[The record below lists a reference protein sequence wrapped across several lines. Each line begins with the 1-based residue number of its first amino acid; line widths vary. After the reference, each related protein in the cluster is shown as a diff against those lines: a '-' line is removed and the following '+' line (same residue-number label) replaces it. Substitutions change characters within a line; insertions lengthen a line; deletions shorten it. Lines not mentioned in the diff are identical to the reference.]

1 MSLLNPKDKD
11 LPIIEHLIEL
21 RDRLVIAVLS
31 IIVAIFV
38 CFFYVNEIWA
48 FLVAPLNDA
57 LANTTNGTLATTD
70 VFEGMITQLK
80 VAVLAGIVVAS
91 PMCFYQTWKYIFPA
105 LTITEARIILPV
117 SFASTVL
124 FLLGVAFGYY
134 VIFDYVFPFALE
146 LNGDDI
152 QAVLSVNAYLMTST
166 KLLLA
171 FGVCFQLPIVTFV
184 LARLGFIDHK
194 DLFGFFRYAIVLILI
209 ISAILTPPDPLSQIL
224 MAMPLTMLYALGIVI
239 AFMFSTKTREE
250 EELPTESTPN

>member
-21 RDRLVIAVLS
+21 RDRLVIS
-31 IIVAIFV
+31 IISIVVAIFV

-57 LANTTNGTLATTD
+57 LANTKNGTLATTD
-70 VFEGMITQLK
+70 VFEGMLTQLK
-80 VAVLAGIVVAS
+80 VAVLAGVVLAS

-105 LTITEARIILPV
+105 LTITEAKIILPV

-152 QAVLSVNAYLMTST
+152 QAVLSVNAYLITST

-171 FGVCFQLPIVTFV
+171 FGLSFQLPIVTFV
-184 LARLGFIDHK
+184 LARLGFVDHK
-194 DLFGFFRYAIVLILI
+194 DLFSFFRYAIVLILI
-209 ISAILTPPDPLSQIL
+209 ISAILTPPDPLSQVL
-224 MAMPLTMLYALGIVI
+224 MAIPLIVLYVIGIAI
-239 AFMFSTKTREE
+239 AFVFSTKTREV
-250 EELPTESTPN
+250 EELPTETTPN